1 MGQVDIVRISKAM
14 SQCSGV
20 LVTPWGKVDIA
31 KDLWLRYQCSEAIYD
46 FMGQSDRSKVCWVI
60 EVVNI
65 VCFTH

>member
-1 MGQVDIVRISKAM
+1 M

-20 LVTPWGKVDIA
+20 IVAPWGKVDIA

>member
-1 MGQVDIVRISKAM
+1 MDIVRISKTM
-14 SQCSGV
+14 SQCSGI
-20 LVTPWGKVDIA
+20 LVTPRGKVDIA

-46 FMGQSDRSKVCWVI
+46 FMGQSDRRKVCWVI

>member
-1 MGQVDIVRISKAM
+1 MGQVDIVRIGKAM

-46 FMGQSDRSKVCWVI
+46 FMGQSDRSKGG
-60 EVVNI
+60 
-65 VCFTH
+65 